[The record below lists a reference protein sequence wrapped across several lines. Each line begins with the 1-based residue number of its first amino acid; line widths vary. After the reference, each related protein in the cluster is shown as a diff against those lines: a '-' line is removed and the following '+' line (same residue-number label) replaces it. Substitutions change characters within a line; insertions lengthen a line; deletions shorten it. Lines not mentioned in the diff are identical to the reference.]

1 MKKFLPNY
9 YFVIFFIT
17 TSFLYSQS
25 VSINGTVK
33 DSLKGGALI
42 GANVFIKGTSL
53 GVATTE
59 KGKYKINNIALGT
72 YTIKV
77 SYIGYQSKEMVLTLS
92 EPKNYVQD
100 FTLSYTTI
108 EGKTVEVT
116 AQAKGQMD
124 AINRQLKAKSIKNIV
139 SSDRIQELP
148 DANAAESVAR
158 IPGVSIRR
166 EGGEGNKVV
175 IRGLSPKYNK
185 ITVNGTN
192 LASTDEDNRS
202 TDLSMISQYMLD
214 GIEVTKAGTPDQEG
228 DVLGGTVNFI
238 LKKAEPG
245 FHGSLVTQGMYNG
258 LKNTYSDNKLVIS
271 LSNRLLKDRIGI
283 LGQIDSENRNRS
295 SHELGASY
303 INAPAELDSLN
314 PLSFQGLTL
323 TDMSRLNDR
332 TNTLFVI
339 DVNIPNGNISYSGLN
354 SKIDK
359 EEISYADN
367 YALLSE
373 IRHYNTGQT
382 NSKINVITETWK
394 YEQSLLPYLKLD
406 AFKSF
411 SLSKNDRTGILFNF
425 RERYAY
431 TENVNNKSLETI
443 QNFLVND
450 KAGAFYDRYDYNEYF
465 TDESESSSG
474 ANLEYDFNLKNRVSG
489 KIKMGIK
496 SRNKKRK
503 HDRDYEWA
511 TFTYVAIQDK
521 RDSTIKHFDWLDE
534 YADPGD
540 WYITYRAFWDPNY
553 DAGDFLNGAYD
564 IGPAA
569 DLDKMNALFNWYRND
584 KHFTDATYHEEIMH
598 HYHKT
603 NSLIYDYSG
612 REDYDAKYIMADINI
627 GSKLNILTGIRWED
641 NKTTYRS
648 FKGMQNTLPHYNY
661 AGSDTISIHTR
672 ENSYSLPSLFLKYEP
687 NDWLMLRYAN
697 TTTLTRPD
705 YSDII
710 PLYNYLGSGGEVLYR
725 NPFLEAGV
733 SKNQDYVVAFN
744 SNKLGLLSLSYFTKA
759 IDGLVYSSGKRYIVE
774 GTADSLYGLPH
785 YTDQKFIIDYKLNNP
800 YEVKL
805 EGIEID
811 YQTRFWYLPGM
822 LSGLVFNTNYT
833 RSFSEVKYPRTTIDY
848 QITWDPSFQVITV
861 NTDSFYVD
869 RLIDQPNDIFNFSLG
884 YDYKGFS
891 GRLSMLYMSDVFKTT
906 NFWPELRETTDA
918 YRRYDLSMKQKLP
931 VKGLELYLNIS
942 NLTEAIDVNRLR
954 GFNPSD
960 PNFDNEL
967 LEKISSPVDIGID
980 ERLDMIPRNSRAKKL
995 EQHYGKTIDLGFR
1008 FSF

>member
-1 MKKFLPNY
+1 MKKFLSNY
-9 YFVIFFIT
+9 YIVAFYIMGT
-17 TSFLYSQS
+17 FLYGQS
-25 VSINGTVK
+25 ASISGTVK
-33 DSLKGGALI
+33 DSLNGNGLI
-42 GANVFIKGTSL
+42 GANVFIEGTSL
-53 GVATTE
+53 GAATMDN
-59 KGKYKINNIALGT
+59 GQYQVNNVNLGT

-77 SYIGYQSKEMVLTLS
+77 SYIGYQSKELEITLS
-92 EPKNYVQD
+92 EEKDYVQD
-100 FTLSYTTI
+100 FSLSYTTV

-116 AQAKGQMD
+116 AQARGQMD

-185 ITVNGTN
+185 ITVNGAN

-202 TDLSMISQYMLD
+202 TDLSMISQYMLE
-214 GIEVTKAGTPDQEG
+214 GIEVTKAGTPDLEG

-238 LKKAEPG
+238 LKKAAPG

-258 LKNTYSDNKLVIS
+258 LKNTNDDNKIVMS
-271 LSNRLLKDRIGI
+271 LSNRFFNDRLGI

-295 SHELGASY
+295 SHNLGASY
-303 INAPAELDSLN
+303 VNAPAELDSLN
-314 PLSFQGLTL
+314 ALSFQGLTL
-323 TDMSRLNDR
+323 TDMTRLNDR
-332 TNTLFVI
+332 TNTLFVL
-339 DVNIPNGNISYSGLN
+339 DAKIPFGTISYSGLN

-382 NSKINVITETWK
+382 NSKINVITETWN
-394 YEQSLLPYLKLD
+394 YEISLSNLKLD
-406 AFKSF
+406 FFKSY
-411 SLSKNDRTGILFNF
+411 SLSENDRTSILYNF

-450 KAGAFYDRYDYNEYF
+450 KSGAFYDRYDYNEYF
-465 TDESESSSG
+465 TDESENSSG
-474 ANLEYDFNLKNRVSG
+474 VNLEFDFNLRNKISG
-489 KIKMGIK
+489 KIKTGIK
-496 SRNKKRK
+496 LRNKKRD
-503 HDRDYEWA
+503 HDRDQEYA

-521 RDSTIKHFDWLDE
+521 RDSTINHFDWLDE

-540 WYITYRAFWDPNY
+540 WYITYRAFWNPDYDPGN
-553 DAGDFLNGAYD
+553 FLNGDYE

-569 DLDKMNALFNWYRND
+569 DLDKMNSLFNWYRND
-584 KHFTDATYHEEIMH
+584 KHFTDASYHEEIMH
-598 HYHKT
+598 HFHKT
-603 NSLIYDYSG
+603 NSMIYDYSG
-612 REDYDAKYIMADINI
+612 TEKYDAKYIMTDINI
-627 GSKLNILTGIRWED
+627 GSKLNLLTGIRWED
-641 NKTTYRS
+641 NTTTYRS

-672 ENSYSLPSLFLKYEP
+672 KNSYSLPSLFIKYEP
-687 NDWLMLRYAN
+687 KDWLILRYAS
-697 TTTLTRPD
+697 TKTLTRPD
-705 YSDII
+705 YADII
-710 PLYNYLGSGGEVLYR
+710 PLYNYIGLGNEVLYR
-725 NPFLEAGV
+725 NRFLEPGV
-733 SKNQDYVVAFN
+733 SENQDYVIAFN
-744 SNKLGLLSLSYFTKA
+744 SKKLGLLSLSYFTKN
-759 IDGLVYSSGKRYIVE
+759 IDGMVYSSGKRYIVE

-785 YTDQKFIIDYKLNNP
+785 YTDKKFIVDYKLNNP
-800 YEVKL
+800 YAVKL
-805 EGIEID
+805 EGFEID

-822 LSGLVFNTNYT
+822 LSGLVFNANYT

-848 QITWDPSFQVITV
+848 QITWVPSFQIVTV
-861 NTDSFYVD
+861 NLDSFYVD
-869 RLIDQPNDIFNFSLG
+869 RLIDQPNDIFNYSLG

-891 GRLSMLYMSDVFKTT
+891 ARLSMLYMSDVFKTT
-906 NFWPELRETTDA
+906 NFWPELRETTDS

-942 NLTEAIDVNRLR
+942 NITEAIDVTRLR
-954 GFNPSD
+954 GFNQSD
-960 PNFDNEL
+960 PNFTQAM
-967 LEKISSPVDIGID
+967 LEKISSPDDITID
-980 ERLDMIPRNSRAKKL
+980 ERLDMIPKDSRAKTL
-995 EQHYGKTIDLGFR
+995 EEHYGKTIDLGFR

>member
-1 MKKFLPNY
+1 MKKFLSNY
-9 YFVIFFIT
+9 YIVAFYIMGT
-17 TSFLYSQS
+17 FLYGQS
-25 VSINGTVK
+25 ASISGTVK
-33 DSLKGGALI
+33 DSLNGNGLI
-42 GANVFIKGTSL
+42 GANVFIEGTSL
-53 GVATTE
+53 GAATMDN
-59 KGKYKINNIALGT
+59 GQYQVNNVNLGT

-77 SYIGYQSKEMVLTLS
+77 SYIGYQSKELEITLS
-92 EPKNYVQD
+92 EEKDYVQD
-100 FTLSYTTI
+100 FSLSYTTV

-116 AQAKGQMD
+116 AQARGQMD

-185 ITVNGTN
+185 ITVNGAN

-202 TDLSMISQYMLD
+202 TDLSMISQYMLE
-214 GIEVTKAGTPDQEG
+214 GIEVTKAGTPDLEG

-238 LKKAEPG
+238 LKKAAPG

-258 LKNTYSDNKLVIS
+258 LKNTNDDNKIVMS
-271 LSNRLLKDRIGI
+271 LSNRFFNDRLGI

-295 SHELGASY
+295 SHNLGASY
-303 INAPAELDSLN
+303 VNAPAELDSLN
-314 PLSFQGLTL
+314 ALSFQGLTL
-323 TDMSRLNDR
+323 TDMTRLNDR
-332 TNTLFVI
+332 TNTLFVL
-339 DVNIPNGNISYSGLN
+339 DAKIPFGTISYSGLN

-382 NSKINVITETWK
+382 NSKINVITETWN
-394 YEQSLLPYLKLD
+394 YEISLSNLKLD
-406 AFKSF
+406 FFKSY
-411 SLSKNDRTGILFNF
+411 SLSENDRTSIIYNF

-450 KAGAFYDRYDYNEYF
+450 KSGAFYDRYDYNEYF
-465 TDESESSSG
+465 TDESENSSG
-474 ANLEYDFNLKNRVSG
+474 VNLEFDFNLRNKISG
-489 KIKMGIK
+489 KIKTGIK
-496 SRNKKRK
+496 LRNKKRD
-503 HDRDYEWA
+503 HDRDQEYA

-521 RDSTIKHFDWLDE
+521 RDSTINHFDWLDE

-540 WYITYRAFWDPNY
+540 WYITYRAFWDPDY
-553 DAGDFLNGAYD
+553 DPGNFLNGDYE

-569 DLDKMNALFNWYRND
+569 DLDKMNSLFNWYRND
-584 KHFTDATYHEEIMH
+584 KHFTDASYHEEIMH
-598 HYHKT
+598 HFHKT
-603 NSLIYDYSG
+603 NSMIYDYSG
-612 REDYDAKYIMADINI
+612 TEKYDAKYIMTDINI
-627 GSKLNILTGIRWED
+627 GSKLNLLTGIRWED
-641 NKTTYRS
+641 NTTTYRS

-672 ENSYSLPSLFLKYEP
+672 ENSYSLPSLFIKYEP
-687 NDWLMLRYAN
+687 KDWLILRYAS
-697 TTTLTRPD
+697 TKTLTRPD
-705 YSDII
+705 YADII
-710 PLYNYLGSGGEVLYR
+710 PLYNYIGLGNEVLYR
-725 NPFLEAGV
+725 NRFLEPGV
-733 SKNQDYVVAFN
+733 SENQDYVIAFN
-744 SNKLGLLSLSYFTKA
+744 SKKLGLLSLSYFTKN
-759 IDGLVYSSGKRYIVE
+759 IDGMVYSSGKRYIVE

-785 YTDQKFIIDYKLNNP
+785 YTDKKFIVDYKLNNP
-800 YEVKL
+800 YAVKL
-805 EGIEID
+805 EGFEID

-822 LSGLVFNTNYT
+822 LSGLVFNANYT

-848 QITWDPSFQVITV
+848 QITWVPSFQIVTV
-861 NTDSFYVD
+861 NLDSFYVD
-869 RLIDQPNDIFNFSLG
+869 RLIDQPNDIFNYSLG

-891 GRLSMLYMSDVFKTT
+891 ARLSMLYMSDVFKTT
-906 NFWPELRETTDA
+906 NFWPELRETTDS

-942 NLTEAIDVNRLR
+942 NITEAIDVTRLR
-954 GFNPSD
+954 GFNQSD
-960 PNFDNEL
+960 PNFTQAM
-967 LEKISSPVDIGID
+967 LEKISSPDDITID
-980 ERLDMIPRNSRAKKL
+980 ERLDMIPKDSRAKTL
-995 EQHYGKTIDLGFR
+995 EEHYGKTIDLGFR